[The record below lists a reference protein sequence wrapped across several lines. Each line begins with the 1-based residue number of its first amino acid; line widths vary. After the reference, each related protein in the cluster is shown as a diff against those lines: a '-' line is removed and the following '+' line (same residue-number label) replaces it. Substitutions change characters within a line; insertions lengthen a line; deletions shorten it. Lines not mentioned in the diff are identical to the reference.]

1 MTKTVSVEA
10 TEASVTEASLA
21 DDDGIFEEV
30 ALGEGGANGLGE
42 TTTEAVA
49 QLETTTEAVATD
61 EAETTTS
68 AAASV
73 KESGD
78 GEDEEEEESLNEI
91 DTDGFVVSQDTLD
104 SAKKYGYKI
113 LLKKVKMISF
123 DLRMDDSI
131 WWLRWA
137 TEGFLWARLSSACQ
151 STTTKPNWL
160 RYLQSVKFDSTPI
173 KRYMI
178 FDLYGWL

>member
-1 MTKTVSVEA
+1 MTRWPNYEVDKPEISNDQVTKTVSVEA
-10 TEASVTEASLA
+10 TEASVTEANLA
-21 DDDGIFEEV
+21 DDDDGIFEEV
-30 ALGEGGANGLGE
+30 ALGEGGTNGLGE

-68 AAASV
+68 AASV

-113 LLKKVKMISF
+113 LLKKVKIISF

-131 WWLRWA
+131 
-137 TEGFLWARLSSACQ
+137 
-151 STTTKPNWL
+151 
-160 RYLQSVKFDSTPI
+160 
-173 KRYMI
+173 
-178 FDLYGWL
+178 

>member
-10 TEASVTEASLA
+10 TEASVTQASLA
-21 DDDGIFEEV
+21 DDDDGIFEEV

-49 QLETTTEAVATD
+49 QLQTTTKAVAAD

-73 KESGD
+73 EESGD
-78 GEDEEEEESLNEI
+78 GEDEVEEEESLNEI

-113 LLKKVKMISF
+113 LLKKVKIISF

-131 WWLRWA
+131 
-137 TEGFLWARLSSACQ
+137 
-151 STTTKPNWL
+151 
-160 RYLQSVKFDSTPI
+160 
-173 KRYMI
+173 
-178 FDLYGWL
+178 

>member
-1 MTKTVSVEA
+1 MTRWQNYEDVKPKISNDQVTKTVSVEA

-49 QLETTTEAVATD
+49 QLQTTTEAVAAD

-78 GEDEEEEESLNEI
+78 AEDEVEEEESLNEI

-113 LLKKVKMISF
+113 LLKKVKIISF

-131 WWLRWA
+131 
-137 TEGFLWARLSSACQ
+137 
-151 STTTKPNWL
+151 
-160 RYLQSVKFDSTPI
+160 
-173 KRYMI
+173 
-178 FDLYGWL
+178 

>member
-10 TEASVTEASLA
+10 TEASVTEANLA
-21 DDDGIFEEV
+21 DDDDGIFEEV
-30 ALGEGGANGLGE
+30 ALGEGGTNGLGE

-49 QLETTTEAVATD
+49 QLETTTEAVAAD

-68 AAASV
+68 AASV

-113 LLKKVKMISF
+113 LLKKVKIISF

-131 WWLRWA
+131 
-137 TEGFLWARLSSACQ
+137 
-151 STTTKPNWL
+151 
-160 RYLQSVKFDSTPI
+160 
-173 KRYMI
+173 
-178 FDLYGWL
+178 

>member
-1 MTKTVSVEA
+1 MTKTVSAEA

-21 DDDGIFEEV
+21 DDDDGIVEEV
-30 ALGEGGANGLGE
+30 ALGEGGTNGLGE
-42 TTTEAVA
+42 TTTEALG
-49 QLETTTEAVATD
+49 QLETTTEAVAAD

-68 AAASV
+68 AASV
-73 KESGD
+73 EESGD
-78 GEDEEEEESLNEI
+78 AEDEVEEEESLNEI

-131 WWLRWA
+131 
-137 TEGFLWARLSSACQ
+137 
-151 STTTKPNWL
+151 
-160 RYLQSVKFDSTPI
+160 
-173 KRYMI
+173 
-178 FDLYGWL
+178 